1 MKWGFLGSD
10 RPGQAGAGGHRLAL
24 TRWFAVAGAL
34 AIGLFSLGMG
44 WLLSG
49 FLATRML
56 ERDAAISR
64 DFVQSIANIQQIAVF
79 FAGAQGGQGAPGPSV
94 AEFFA
99 HVAAMP
105 DVIRANV
112 YAPDRRVLWSSRP
125 ELIGKTFGA
134 NDELDRALTGQV
146 VVNRED
152 EDEHEAAKAEHQ
164 GLAGADAQYVENY
177 LPVYDERSHRLIAV
191 IEVYRRP
198 DALFA
203 AIQSGQQLIRAGALI
218 GGLFLFLAL
227 VWFVRRTE
235 LFLADQQHRLVE
247 AETLA
252 AVGEMSAAVA
262 HSIRNPL
269 VSIRTSAELQRET
282 GQDEHGVHA
291 EIMRNV
297 DRIEHLVR
305 TLLSYAR
312 EPADRQARA
321 NLGQVLRDAAL
332 RFAPDLAARGGALLV
347 EVADELGT
355 VAGDP
360 VVLAQVFNSL
370 LANAAEATTEGGQVR
385 LVAHRQ
391 GPRARVEVHDTGE
404 GIEARHLSSIFKPFF
419 TTKPRGMGLG
429 LPLARRIVQRLGGEI
444 DVVSRAGSGTVVT
457 LSFPLLLPA

>member
-1 MKWGFLGSD
+1 MNWGVLGRWRASV
-10 RPGQAGAGGHRLAL
+10 PAGTGERRFAL
-24 TRWFAVAGAL
+24 TRWFAVVGAL
-34 AIGLFSLGMG
+34 SIGAFSVGMG

-64 DFVQSIANIQQIAVF
+64 EFVQSIADIQQIAGF
-79 FAGAQGGQGAPGPSV
+79 FDNPMGAPAPSV
-94 AEFFA
+94 TEFVA

-105 DVIRANV
+105 DVIRANI
-112 YAPDRRVLWSSRP
+112 YSPDRRILWSSQLD
-125 ELIGKTFGA
+125 LIGKTFGA
-134 NDELDRALTGQV
+134 NDELDIALAGRV
-146 VVNRED
+146 VVNRE
-152 EDEHEAAKAEHQ
+152 EEHEHEASKAEHQ
-164 GLAGADAQYVENY
+164 GLDKREARYVENY
-177 LPVYDERSHRLIAV
+177 LPVYAEHSHRLIGV

-203 AIQSGQQLIRAGALI
+203 AIESGQRLIRAGALG
-218 GGLFLFLAL
+218 GGLFLFLTL

-235 LFLADQQHRLVE
+235 HVLEEQQHRLVE

-282 GQDEHGVHA
+282 GQDEQGVNA

-305 TLLSYAR
+305 TLLTYSR

-321 NLGQVLRDAAL
+321 ELGEVLNGVAQ
-332 RFAPDLAARGGALLV
+332 RFAPDMSARGQQLGV
-347 EVADELGT
+347 EIAPDLGM
-355 VAGDP
+355 VVGDP

-370 LANAAEATTEGGQVR
+370 LANATEATASGGQVR
-385 LVAHRQ
+385 LVASRQ
-391 GPRARVEVHDTGE
+391 GPRARVDVHDTGA
-404 GIEARHLSSIFKPFF
+404 GIEPRHLPNIFQPFF

-429 LPLARRIVQRLGGEI
+429 LPLARRIVQRLGGSI
-444 DVVSRAGSGTVVT
+444 DVASVAGKGTVVT
-457 LSFPLLLPA
+457 LHLPLAR